1 MAKAKVRVVEQE
13 VERTSF
19 VRKVKQVEKRCPVC
33 HTLFW
38 GATISRYCSR
48 ACQQKANYDRHAE
61 TYRKERMKRYRAE
74 KKVTGKK

>member
-1 MAKAKVRVVEQE
+1 MAKEKVRVIEQE

-33 HTLFW
+33 QTLFW

-48 ACQQKANYDRHAE
+48 ACQQKANYGRHAE
-61 TYRKERMKRYRAE
+61 AYRKARVERYKAQSE
-74 KKVTGKK
+74 